1 MKIKVLREI
10 EKRNEELIQEWLKAK
25 AEKKEEKK

>member
-1 MKIKVLREI
+1 MSIKLIVEI
-10 EKRNEELIQEWLKAK
+10 EKRNEEHIQEWLKAK

>member
-1 MKIKVLREI
+1 MSIKLIAEI
-10 EKRNEELIQEWLKAK
+10 EKRNEERIQEWLKAK